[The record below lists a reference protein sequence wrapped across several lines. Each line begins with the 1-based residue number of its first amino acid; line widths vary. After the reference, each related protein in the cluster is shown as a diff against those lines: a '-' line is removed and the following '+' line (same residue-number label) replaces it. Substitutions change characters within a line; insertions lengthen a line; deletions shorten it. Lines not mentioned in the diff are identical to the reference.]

1 MSTPQRSLK
10 SDAAVAEFQQIYDSW
25 DQALARN
32 DPDALIELY
41 ATDATL
47 ESPLVPH
54 ILGSGQGIL
63 KGHAELRPFFELISK
78 RKPHIRGHY
87 RTAFLT
93 DGKNKMIFE
102 YPRATPHGEQMDF
115 IEVMEVKDG
124 LIQHHRVY
132 WGWFGFKVLHE
143 NAYYR

>member
-1 MSTPQRSLK
+1 MSTAQRSLK
-10 SDAAVAEFQQIYDSW
+10 ADSASSDLQRIYEDW
-25 DQALARN
+25 DQALERN
-32 DPDALIELY
+32 DPQALIELY
-41 ATDATL
+41 AKDATL

-63 KGHAELRPFFELISK
+63 RGHAEIRPFFELIAK

-93 DGKNKMIFE
+93 DGQNKMIFE
-102 YPRATPHGEQMDF
+102 YPRETPHGEQMDF
-115 IEVMEVKDG
+115 MEVMEIKDG
-124 LIQHHRVY
+124 FIQHHRVY
-132 WGWFGFKVLHE
+132 WGWYGFKVLQE